1 MYLGGGRETGN
12 LFGVALADLLVMQKF
27 QLGFDIAKNCQ
38 GLQLYMVFRLL
49 ITDHENPPLTAIL

>member
-1 MYLGGGRETGN
+1 MIMGQSATC
-12 LFGVALADLLVMQKF
+12 LADLSAMQKF

-38 GLQLYMVFRLL
+38 SRQLYIVFRLQ